1 MHDIVGFTSLFWK
14 QNEEETEWR
23 HGQENEKKK
32 HLTLGHKDSVIGH
45 IPNTVLNTVG
55 TDG

>member
-1 MHDIVGFTSLFWK
+1 MKKKLSEDMAK
-14 QNEEETEWR
+14 KMK
-23 HGQENEKKK
+23 KKK